1 MSHIPEDLKYTKEHE
16 WVRIIDPGT
25 VRVGITA
32 HAAEQLGDITMV
44 ELPREGDEV
53 EKDDEFGSI
62 ESVKAVSAVYSP
74 VTGTVAKVNEVLED
88 NPEYI
93 NEDPYDEGW
102 LIEITISDSGELGE
116 LMNAAAYEKHIAE
129 SEE

>member
-1 MSHIPEDLKYTKEHE
+1 MKQISEDLKYTKEHE
-16 WVRIIDPGT
+16 WVRIIDDET
-25 VRVGITA
+25 VRIGITA

-74 VTGTVAKVNEVLED
+74 VTGTICRVNDVLED

-102 LIEITISDSGELGE
+102 LVEVTLTEPSELAG
-116 LMNAAAYEKHIAE
+116 LMDAHAYEKFIAE
-129 SEE
+129 AED

>member
-1 MSHIPEDLKYTKEHE
+1 MTIPEDLKYTKEHE
-16 WVRIIDPGT
+16 WARVLEDDLVRI
-25 VRVGITA
+25 GITA

-44 ELPREGDEV
+44 ELPREEDEV
-53 EKDDEFGSI
+53 EKDDEFGTI

-74 VTGTVAKVNEVLED
+74 VTGIIDKVNDVLED

-102 LIEITISDSGELGE
+102 LVEVKMSEPSELDE
-116 LMNAAAYEKHIAE
+116 LMDAEAYEKFVAE
-129 SEE
+129 SED

>member
-1 MSHIPEDLKYTKEHE
+1 MTIPEDLKYTKEHE
-16 WVRIIDPGT
+16 WARVLEDDLVRI
-25 VRVGITA
+25 GITA

-44 ELPREGDEV
+44 ELPREEDEV
-53 EKDDEFGSI
+53 EKDDEFGTI

-74 VTGTVAKVNEVLED
+74 VTGIIDKVNDVLED

-102 LIEITISDSGELGE
+102 LVEVKMSEPSELDG
-116 LMNAAAYEKHIAE
+116 LMDAEAYEKFVAE
-129 SEE
+129 SED

>member
-1 MSHIPEDLKYTKEHE
+1 MSTIPEDLKYTKEHE
-16 WVRIIDPGT
+16 WVRVIDAEN

-53 EKDDEFGSI
+53 EKDGEFGSI
-62 ESVKAVSAVYSP
+62 ESVKAVSAVFSP
-74 VTGTVAKVNEVLED
+74 VTGTVGRVNEVLED

-102 LIEITISDSGELGE
+102 LIEVTMSDPGELRE
-116 LMNAAAYEKHIAE
+116 LMDAVAYEKHIAE
-129 SEE
+129 AED

>member
-1 MSHIPEDLKYTKEHE
+1 MRDIPQDLKYTQEHE
-16 WVRIIDPGT
+16 WARVVEENLLRI
-25 VRVGITA
+25 GITA

-53 EKDDEFGSI
+53 DQDDEFGTI
-62 ESVKAVSAVYSP
+62 ESVKAVSAVYAP
-74 VTGTVAKVNEVLED
+74 VAGVIEKVNEVLED

-102 LIEITISDSGELGE
+102 LVEIKMSEPAQVSA
-116 LMNAAAYEKHIAE
+116 LMDAAAYEQFIAE
-129 SEE
+129 QED

>member
-1 MSHIPEDLKYTKEHE
+1 MSLIPEDLKYTKEHE
-16 WVRIIDPGT
+16 WVRIIDAAT

-102 LIEITISDSGELGE
+102 LIEITVSDTGELGE
-116 LMNAAAYEKHIAE
+116 LMNATAYEKHIAE
-129 SEE
+129 AED

>member
-1 MSHIPEDLKYTKEHE
+1 MSDIPEDLKYSKEHE
-16 WVRIIDPGT
+16 WARVTEEGL

-53 EKDDEFGSI
+53 EKEDEFGTI
-62 ESVKAVSAVYSP
+62 ESVKAVSAIYSP
-74 VTGTVAKVNEVLED
+74 VTGVVDKVNDVLED

-102 LIEITISDSGELGE
+102 LIEVKANDLSDLYD
-116 LMNAAAYEKHIAE
+116 LMDSTAYEKFVAE
-129 SEE
+129 EED

>member
-1 MSHIPEDLKYTKEHE
+1 MSDIPSDLKYTTEHE
-16 WVRIIDPGT
+16 WARVSDEVVRL
-25 VRVGITA
+25 GITK
-32 HAAEQLGDITMV
+32 HAADQLGDITLV

-53 EKDDEFGSI
+53 QKDDEFGTI

-74 VTGTVAKVNEVLED
+74 VSGTVVKVNDVLED

-102 LIEITISDSGELGE
+102 LVEVHMSDPNELDTA
-116 LMNAAAYEKHIAE
+116 MDAKAYEKFVAE
-129 SEE
+129 SED

>member
-1 MSHIPEDLKYTKEHE
+1 MSQIPEDLKYTKEHE
-16 WVRIIDPGT
+16 WVRILDGDNI
-25 VRVGITA
+25 RVGITA

-53 EKDDEFGSI
+53 EKEDEFGSI

-74 VTGTVAKVNEVLED
+74 VTGTVTKANEVLED

-102 LIEITISDSGELGE
+102 LIEVHMTDPGELAE
-116 LMNAAAYEKHIAE
+116 LMSASEYEKHIAE
-129 SEE
+129 AED

>member
-1 MSHIPEDLKYTKEHE
+1 MSDIPQDLKYTQEHE
-16 WVRIIDPGT
+16 WVRVVEDNLIRI
-25 VRVGITA
+25 GITA

-53 EKDDEFGSI
+53 DQDDEFGTI
-62 ESVKAVSAVYSP
+62 ESVKAVSAVYAP
-74 VTGTVAKVNEVLED
+74 VTGVIDKVNEVLED

-102 LIEITISDSGELGE
+102 LVEIKMSEPEQVSA
-116 LMNAAAYEKHIAE
+116 LMDAAAYEQFIAE
-129 SEE
+129 QED